1 MDVDLEFDI
10 QDGAVRKVFQ
20 TLRVALVGTVK
31 TFKRATSRANV
42 DFMTRLQ
49 GMDGK
54 PYDEPAAVDL
64 PVMHQSGDGYG
75 LWHDMAEG
83 DPGLVVAC
91 DGPVR
96 GYFESGQ
103 KVTPG
108 AGAQAHSFGSAV
120 IQPGGRVSNTETPT
134 QPPNDP
140 GTGLSGA
147 GDRTACIVYRRAGHP
162 LLPSEL
168 GTVVIS
174 AAGPTASIKAGGDT
188 AAIPVAC
195 APQTAA
201 NFDLIGQ
208 IFQTLPPV
216 PGDPGIIA
224 ALKIAFGAAYV
235 SALQDVADAKLVVEG
250 PLPGP

>member
-1 MDVDLEFDI
+1 MNVDLEFDI

-162 LLPSEL
+162 LLPGEL
-168 GTVVIS
+168 GTTVVNG
-174 AAGPTASIKAGGDT
+174 AAPIAGVRLGADDATLGVARLGD
-188 AAIPVAC
+188 PVAASTDAGTLLSAVATFINGL
-195 APQTAA
+195 APGT
-201 NFDLIGQ
+201 I
-208 IFQTLPPV
+208 PP
-216 PGDPGIIA
+216 PMLAA
-224 ALKIAFGAAYV
+224 ALAHFGDISGASVQVV
-235 SALQDVADAKLVVEG
+235 SK
-250 PLPGP
+250 